1 VDPEIAG
8 FEGETPERRALARV
22 QGATAVTLGRRG
34 YERGLLTFAWQADDQ
49 NGDTLSY
56 DIEYR
61 REGETAWKPLKQGL
75 ADRILVWDTTSVP
88 NGRYVIRVVA
98 SDAAS
103 NSPDTALAGA
113 MESRAFDVDNTP
125 PSIAVGIVRRD
136 AGRSVIPFD
145 VRDADSSVQKAE
157 YSLDGERW
165 STVYPTDGIADS
177 REERYELVL
186 EGEAGARGVILRAA
200 DTLNNVATAD
210 VPAASGRR

>member
-1 VDPEIAG
+1 
-8 FEGETPERRALARV
+8 
-22 QGATAVTLGRRG
+22 
-34 YERGLLTFAWQADDQ
+34 
-49 NGDTLSY
+49 
-56 DIEYR
+56 
-61 REGETAWKPLKQGL
+61 
-75 ADRILVWDTTSVP
+75 
-88 NGRYVIRVVA
+88 
-98 SDAAS
+98 
-103 NSPDTALAGA
+103 

-165 STVYPTDGIADS
+165 STVNPTDGIADS